1 MIKGDRGIQG
11 IQGPKGETGATGA
24 RGAQGP
30 KGDKGDTGAR
40 GAQGPKGDKGAT
52 GARGAQGPKGDKGD
66 TGPQGP
72 AGPSGATASVATQT
86 ANGLMSKE
94 DKKKLDRI
102 IDDMANV
109 QVTTGTKTYGSNST
123 IVDGHTTIP
132 HPVDILMIM
141 RTDGSFISILFPKY
155 NTNYGSISVLI
166 QNTES
171 TCEIT
176 WKTHS
181 NTIIT
186 AVYYAIRFV

>member
-1 MIKGDRGIQG
+1 MIK
-11 IQGPKGETGATGA
+11 
-24 RGAQGP
+24 
-30 KGDKGDTGAR
+30 
-40 GAQGPKGDKGAT
+40 
-52 GARGAQGPKGDKGD
+52 
-66 TGPQGP
+66 GP

-123 IVDGHTTIP
+123 IADGHTTIP
-132 HPVDILMIM
+132 HPVDIIMIM
-141 RTDGSFISILFPKY
+141 RADGGDVSTIFTKY
-155 NTNYGSISVLI
+155 NTNSGGISVLV

-176 WKTHS
+176 WKSHS

-186 AVYYAIRFV
+186 VVYYAIRFV